1 MARWVRLLVGLDPE
15 FDVFVVVELSLV
27 VQSFVLQTL
36 EEHGQSVVEHGPAFF
51 RVNAEPGHFIGD
63 DATAHTQFQSAVT
76 EMVQHTDFL
85 DQPQWVI

>member
-1 MARWVRLLVGLDPE
+1 VRLLVRLDPE

-51 RVNAEPGHFIGD
+51 RANTYDLLGDVAVAEFD
-63 DATAHTQFQSAVT
+63 YRQAYNT
-76 EMVQHTDFL
+76 EYPYDG
-85 DQPQWVI
+85 